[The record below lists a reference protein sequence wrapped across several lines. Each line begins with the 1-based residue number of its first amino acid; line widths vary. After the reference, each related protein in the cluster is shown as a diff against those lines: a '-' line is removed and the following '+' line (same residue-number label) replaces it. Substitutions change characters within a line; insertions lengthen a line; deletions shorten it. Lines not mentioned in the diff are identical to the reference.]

1 VKQTK
6 KVFKDQ
12 LRKNMWIQKI
22 KSKKLQM
29 SEYSVKY
36 ENVIED
42 IHNIDSIAMK
52 KRKFKV
58 KVQINQRTKNEMKG
72 IDQKF

>member
-1 VKQTK
+1 
-6 KVFKDQ
+6 
-12 LRKNMWIQKI
+12 MWIQKI